1 MNFANPPGLGVPNHN
16 ASPFLFFSFL
26 FLSLSFLF
34 FPLLSLSSSCL
45 PICLLVSPF
54 SFSFP
59 FSSQHV
65 TPPLKPLDTKK
76 HTRGCYDHVMKTKT
90 RRQKRRTSQHRR
102 KKKPE
107 RRKSDTS
114 LRPKNVNSRA
124 IAFRL
129 HAQMIYNNN
138 NNDSGRRTP
147 SLLAG
152 PQSYDSYRTCLG
164 SPQATA
170 SQTVPGHC

>member
-1 MNFANPPGLGVPNHN
+1 MGRQEDSEPEQRVSFVGASGAN

-45 PICLLVSPF
+45 PICFLVSPF

-114 LRPKNVNSRA
+114 PRLKNVNSRA

-138 NNDSGRRTP
+138 NKNKCPVAQFWHVNPFDFD
-147 SLLAG
+147 G
-152 PQSYDSYRTCLG
+152 PCR
-164 SPQATA
+164 
-170 SQTVPGHC
+170 